1 MARYFVLLNWTDQGI
16 KNVKETVN
24 RGAAARQAFEKGGG
38 RMIDVAWTLGPYDLI
53 LTAEAPDDETMIA
66 INLSLGK
73 LGNVRTTT
81 LRAFGESEMQRILQ
95 KV

>member
-24 RGAAARQAFEKGGG
+24 RGAAARQLFEKGGG
-38 RMIDVAWTLGPYDLI
+38 RLIDVAWTMGQYDLV
-53 LTAEAPDDETMIA
+53 LVAEAPDDETMIG

-81 LRAFGESEMQRILQ
+81 LRAFGESDMQKILQ

>member
-1 MARYFVLLNWTDQGI
+1 MARYILLLNWTDQGV
-16 KNVKETVN
+16 KNVRDTVA
-24 RGAAARQAFEKGGG
+24 RLAAFRQLCEKAGG
-38 RMIDVAWTLGPYDLI
+38 RVTDGVWTLGQYDLVVS
-53 LTAEAPDDETMIA
+53 AEAPDDETMCA
-66 INLSLGK
+66 INLAVAK

>member
-1 MARYFVLLNWTDQGI
+1 MARYFVLLNWTDQGV
-16 KNVKETVN
+16 KNVKETVT
-24 RGAAARQAFEKGGG
+24 RAAAARQAFEKGGG
-38 RMIDVAWTLGPYDLI
+38 RMTDIAWTLGPYDLV
-53 LTAEAPDDETMIA
+53 LTAEAPDDETMIS
-66 INLSLGK
+66 INLALGK